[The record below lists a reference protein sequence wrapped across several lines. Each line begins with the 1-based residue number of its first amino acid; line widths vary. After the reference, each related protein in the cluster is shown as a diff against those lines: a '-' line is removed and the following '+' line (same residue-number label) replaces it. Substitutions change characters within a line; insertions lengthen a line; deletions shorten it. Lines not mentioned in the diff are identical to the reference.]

1 MHTYKRAVRVGER
14 LQQELSKIIQELAP
28 ENGLG
33 FVTVTALKL
42 TDDLLDA
49 RVFFSVLG
57 DEEEMVRTGEVLAKL
72 TPQIRHRIALS
83 VDLRRVPRLVFEYDE
98 TPARAQRVFSILE
111 KLNKES
117 EEKNS

>member
-14 LQQELSKIIQELAP
+14 LQQELSKIIQEMAP

-33 FVTVTALKL
+33 FVTLTGLKL

-57 DEEEMVRTGEVLAKL
+57 DEQEMVRTGEMLASL

-111 KLNKES
+111 KLNKEI
-117 EEKNS
+117 KAP